1 MTSST
6 KSNLTLT
13 CFTIRITLNTSSIK
27 RYCSIWTHTKALILI
42 NKSWITNTNSIN
54 WLWSRWAEF
63 QTCNSSPYCSLSTKY
78 TFIILA
84 FYAISST
91 WIITL
96 LSWVKS
102 KIITKLTLSWTTT
115 NFTISITWLT
125 NSLRHISII
134 SIRTIFYTSS
144 TQTIKTS
151 FARSTIKYS
160 SCTTFTCRITIS
172 TKILNL
178 ESSCWTTYYTTSL
191 INK

>member
-1 MTSST
+1 M
-6 KSNLTLT
+6 
-13 CFTIRITLNTSSIK
+13 
-27 RYCSIWTHTKALILI
+27 ILI
-42 NKSWITNTNSIN
+42 NKSWITNTYSIN
-54 WLWSRWAEF
+54 WLWSRWTEF

-78 TFIILA
+78 TLIILT
-84 FYAISST
+84 FYAVSST
-91 WIITL
+91 LIITL
-96 LSWVKS
+96 LSWVKG

-151 FARSTIKYS
+151 FTGSTIKYS
-160 SCTTFTCRITIS
+160 LCTTFTCRITIS

-178 ESSCWTTYYTTSL
+178 ESSCWTTYYTISL
-191 INK
+191 IDK